1 MKKILSAL
9 VLAAVLTAA
18 PGLAGAA
25 KEKSVTRHAPVAAAK
40 DAAAKDVAAPSTA
53 ANTAA
58 SEKKSPEEKTAAS
71 SGEGGKCP
79 EAEKENPPPQQ
90 LWPHH
95 GVFGVYD
102 MASVQRGFQ
111 VYREVCSSC
120 HAMKYLSYRDLG
132 ALGYTPDQ
140 VKAVAASVTVTD
152 GPNDEGQ
159 MFERPGRPSD
169 HFKSPFPNDKAARFA
184 NNGALPPDMSL
195 LVKAREHGEDYIAAL
210 LNGYGEAPAC
220 ASMNPGMNWNK
231 YFPTHQIAMPKPLSD
246 GQVQYADGTPNNTQ
260 QEARD
265 VAQFLAWVSEPHLNQ
280 RKEMGLKVLLFMLVF
295 AGIMAA
301 AKCRVWEGVK

>member
-18 PGLAGAA
+18 PGFAVAA
-25 KEKSVTRHAPVAAAK
+25 REKADAAARRAPVAGKEA
-40 DAAAKDVAAPSTA
+40 AAPSTA

-58 SEKKSPEEKTAAS
+58 HEQKAAAAS
-71 SGEGGKCP
+71 EGGACP
-79 EAEKENPPPQQ
+79 EAEKEVHPPKQF
-90 LWPHH
+90 WPHK
-95 GVFGVYD
+95 GLFGVYD

-111 VYREVCSSC
+111 VYREVCASC

-132 ALGYTPDQ
+132 ALGYNPEQ

-169 HFKSPFPNDKAARFA
+169 PFKSPFPNDKAARFA

-210 LNGYGEAPAC
+210 LTGYSDAPAC

-231 YFPTHQIAMPKPLSD
+231 YFPTHQIAMPKPLND
-246 GQVQYADGTPNNTQ
+246 GQVQYTDGTPNNTQ

-265 VAQFLAWVSEPHLNQ
+265 VAQFLAWASEPHLNQ
-280 RKEMGLKVLLFMLVF
+280 RKEMGLKIVLFMLVF

>member
-18 PGLAGAA
+18 PAIAGAA
-25 KEKSVTRHAPVAAAK
+25 KEKAAARHAPAAAAE
-40 DAAAKDVAAPSTA
+40 AATPSTA
-53 ANTAA
+53 ANIAA
-58 SEKKSPEEKTAAS
+58 VEKKATEEKSTT
-71 SGEGGKCP
+71 SGEKCP
-79 EAEKENPPPQQ
+79 EAEKENAPPQQ
-90 LWPHH
+90 LWPHK

-120 HAMKYLSYRDLG
+120 HSMKYLAYRDLG
-132 ALGYTPDQ
+132 ALGYTPEQ
-140 VKAVAASVTVTD
+140 VKAVAAAVTVSD

-169 HFKSPFPNDKAARFA
+169 SFKSPFPNDKAARFA

-210 LNGYGEAPAC
+210 LNGYTEAPSC
-220 ASMNPGMNWNK
+220 VSMNPGMNWNK

-246 GQVQYADGTPNNTQ
+246 GQVQFADGTPSNTQ

>member
-9 VLAAVLTAA
+9 VLAALLTAA
-18 PGLAGAA
+18 PGMAGAA
-25 KEKSVTRHAPVAAAK
+25 REKAATRHAPAAAK
-40 DAAAKDVAAPSTA
+40 DAATPSTA

-58 SEKKSPEEKTAAS
+58 QEQKAAS
-71 SGEGGKCP
+71 SEAKECA
-79 EAEKENPPPQQ
+79 EAEKHVKPPQQ
-90 LWPHH
+90 HWPHK
-95 GVFGVYD
+95 GLFGVYD

-111 VYREVCSSC
+111 VYREVCASC
-120 HAMKYLSYRDLG
+120 HSMKYLAYRDLG

-169 HFKSPFPNDKAARFA
+169 PFKSPFPNDKAARFA

-195 LVKAREHGEDYIAAL
+195 LVKSREHGEDYIAAL
-210 LNGYGEAPAC
+210 LEGYTDPPADC
-220 ASMNPGMNWNK
+220 AMNPGMNWNK
-231 YFPTHQIAMPKPLSD
+231 YFPTHQIAMPRPLND
-246 GQVQYADGTPNNTQ
+246 GQVQYTDGTPNNTH

-265 VAQFLAWVSEPHLNQ
+265 VAQFLAWAAEPHLNQ
-280 RKEMGLKVLLFMLVF
+280 RKEMGLKVVLFMLVF

-301 AKCRVWEGVK
+301 AKRRVWEGVR